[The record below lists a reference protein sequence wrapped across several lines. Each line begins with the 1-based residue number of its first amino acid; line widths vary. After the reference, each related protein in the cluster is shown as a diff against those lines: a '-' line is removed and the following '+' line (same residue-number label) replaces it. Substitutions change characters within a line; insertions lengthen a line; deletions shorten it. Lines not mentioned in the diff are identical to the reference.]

1 MHEVKEKSK
10 KEGKKPAQSSA
21 PKRNLCKS
29 VTFFFRETHILA
41 LKLKI
46 ILSQMMV
53 FLDIFVD
60 FWIEMS
66 ILLSA
71 FLTLLNKR
79 AELHGFRLG

>member
-29 VTFFFRETHILA
+29 VTFFFLETHILA

-46 ILSQMMV
+46 ILSQIMV
-53 FLDIFVD
+53 FLDSFVD